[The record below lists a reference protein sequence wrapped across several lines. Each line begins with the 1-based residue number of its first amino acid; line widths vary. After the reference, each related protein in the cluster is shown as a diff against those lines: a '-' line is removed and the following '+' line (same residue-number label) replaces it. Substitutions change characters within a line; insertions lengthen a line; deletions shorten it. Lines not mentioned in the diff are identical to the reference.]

1 MPTIVISSA
10 APHDTAAT
18 EMEKQQKNNNTILN
32 TCDREQKSLTTGN
45 ISPKQKI
52 LHNIL

>member
-10 APHDTAAT
+10 APHDIAAT
-18 EMEKQQKNNNTILN
+18 EMEKQQQKKPVLN
-32 TCDREQKSLTTGN
+32 TSDREQKSLTTGN